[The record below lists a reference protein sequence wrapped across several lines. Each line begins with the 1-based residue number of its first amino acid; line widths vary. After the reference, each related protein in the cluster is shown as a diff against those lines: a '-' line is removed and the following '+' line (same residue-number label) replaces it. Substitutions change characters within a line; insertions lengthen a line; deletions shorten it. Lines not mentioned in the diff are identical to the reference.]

1 MQKTKMENFQY
12 NKGKLFVEGVSVID
26 IVNAVG
32 TPLYCYSATAI
43 KKNYKTFKAALTNL
57 DAEIFFS
64 LKANSNVGVLATLA
78 RLGAGADIVSG
89 GELTRALIAGFPPN
103 KIVFSGVG
111 KSREELSQALSA
123 GIKQFNV
130 ESESELD
137 LLSAIATRSKMCAP
151 VAIRVNPNVD
161 ARTHSKITTGTNENK
176 FGVTMDDAKRLYA
189 KGSKMNGIH
198 TVGIAVHIG
207 SQLTQ
212 LAPYRRAYEKIGELV
227 SFLRNEGYN
236 VEVIDLGGG
245 LGISYLDEIPPTP
258 FEYGLMVENVVG
270 DLGCSIG
277 FEPGRVI
284 VGNAG
289 LLVSQVIY
297 VKEGKDRPFL
307 IVDAAMNDLLR
318 PALYDAY
325 HEIFP
330 IKETGLNIS
339 SVRYDVVGPI
349 CETSD
354 TFGIDRNLPKM
365 EAGDFIAFSNAGA
378 YGAVMA
384 STYNSRPLIPEVI
397 VDGTR
402 FAIVAKKVCTEE
414 LLKREKLPPWLE
426 MQNEDMEANPG

>member
-1 MQKTKMENFQY
+1 MENFQY
-12 NKGKLFVEGVSVID
+12 NKGKLFIEGVSLID
-26 IVNAVG
+26 IIEAVG
-32 TPLYCYSATAI
+32 TPFYCYSAAAI
-43 KKNYKTFKAALTNL
+43 KQNYKTFKRALKNL

-78 RLGAGADIVSG
+78 RLGAGADIVSA

-111 KSREELSQALSA
+111 KSRDELSQALSV

-130 ESESELD
+130 ESESEMD
-137 LLSAIATRSKMCAP
+137 LLSEIAKRRQIRAP
-151 VAIRVNPNVD
+151 VSIRVNPNVD

-189 KGSKMNGIH
+189 KGSKMNGVD
-198 TVGIAVHIG
+198 TVGVAVHIG

-212 LAPYRRAYEKIGELV
+212 LAPYRRAYKKISELV
-227 SFLRNEGYN
+227 TFLKNEGYK
-236 VEVIDLGGG
+236 VEGIDLGGG

-258 FEYGLMVENVVG
+258 CEYGLMVEDVVG

-297 VKEGKDRPFL
+297 VKEGNYRPFL

-325 HEIFP
+325 HEILP
-330 IKETGLNIS
+330 IKEAGLNIS

-354 TFGIDRNLPKM
+354 TFGIDRTLPKM
-365 EAGDFIAFSNAGA
+365 EEGDFIAFSNAGA

-397 VDGTR
+397 VDGAR
-402 FAIVAKKVCTEE
+402 FAIVAQKVCIEE
-414 LLKREKLPPWLE
+414 FIKREKLPPWLE
-426 MQNEDMEANPG
+426 MQDEDMEANPG